1 MCEVRVIVQDD
12 EGTVVETL
20 DDVATIVP
28 GDDSLTL
35 VDLFGRRRAVKA
47 DFKEIQL
54 LDHTV
59 VLTSSERSATAPSN
73 GAKTTAGEE
82 GGDA

>member
-1 MCEVRVIVQDD
+1 MCEVRVIIESPDGSIVD
-12 EGTVVETL
+12 TL

-35 VDLFGRRRAVKA
+35 VDLFGGQKSVKA
-47 DFKEIQL
+47 AFKEVKL

-59 VLTSSERSATAPSN
+59 VLTAI
-73 GAKTTAGEE
+73 